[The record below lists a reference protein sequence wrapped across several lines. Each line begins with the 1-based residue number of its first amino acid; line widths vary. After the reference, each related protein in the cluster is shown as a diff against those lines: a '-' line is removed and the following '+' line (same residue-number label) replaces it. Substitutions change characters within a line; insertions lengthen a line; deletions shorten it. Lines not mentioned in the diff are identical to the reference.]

1 VKDLETADVGKPR
14 TLIESAGEAAHLA
27 GSAVVTGGV
36 AAVLLLIAVPVSI
49 GMGLRALSRRLRTPG
64 K

>member
-1 VKDLETADVGKPR
+1 VKDLETADIGKPR
-14 TLIESAGEAAHLA
+14 TLVQSAGEAVHMA

-49 GMGLRALSRRLRTPG
+49 GMGLRALSRRLRNPE